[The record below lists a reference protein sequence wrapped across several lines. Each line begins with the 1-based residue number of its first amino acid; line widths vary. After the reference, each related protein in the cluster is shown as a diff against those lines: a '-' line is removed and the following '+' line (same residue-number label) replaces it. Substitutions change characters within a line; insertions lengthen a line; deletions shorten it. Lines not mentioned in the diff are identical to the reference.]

1 MLQWTE
7 RTQSQARLP
16 GAMTLKVNAYY
27 DWYTAADLSQ

>member
-16 GAMTLKVNAYY
+16 DGMILKVNVCY
-27 DWYTAADLSQ
+27 DWYAAADLSQ